1 MALSRS
7 EQISLY
13 STITFSGASAVG
25 KDELSAWVALGLG
38 KFRIVTG
45 DVYRSFGWVG
55 LRQGLFESG
64 QEGQMRLIGRGVKE
78 MLGLFARGITRLGY
92 LPDERRNRL
101 AQFHLDGRNMTAV
114 IRPRRRGFANQMKL
128 EAAAAAV
135 AIVPD
140 IRHEVDSLLR
150 KTAIAFGGPVMV
162 AKNVDDFVPEAHRK
176 YVLVV
181 TDPRVSAGYRMIRR
195 ACATG
200 SYEDELAWLKARDA
214 LHEANGLERL
224 PRGAQVV
231 DMTKLLE
238 RRDGMAIAASV
249 IMHDLSQIR
258 EHRLTPHCGDALL

>member
-7 EQISLY
+7 EQISLA
-13 STITFSGASAVG
+13 STITLSGPSAVG
-25 KDELSAWVALGLG
+25 KDELSAWVAPRLG
-38 KFRIVTG
+38 KARIITG
-45 DVYRSFGWVG
+45 DVYRSLGWVG

-64 QEGQMRLIGRGVKE
+64 QEGQMCLTERGVKE
-78 MLGLFARGITRLGY
+78 ILGLFARGIKRFGY

-101 AQFHLDGRNMTAV
+101 AQFHFDGRNMTAV
-114 IRPRRRGFANQMKL
+114 IRPRRRSFTSQMRL

-176 YVLVV
+176 YMLVV
-181 TDPRVSAGYRMIRR
+181 TDPRVSAGYRMIRGVS
-195 ACATG
+195 ATG
-200 SYEDELAWLKARDA
+200 SYEDELAWLRKRDA
-214 LHEANGLERL
+214 LHEAHGLERL
-224 PRGAQVV
+224 PQGARVV
-231 DMTKLLE
+231 DMTKLLD
-238 RRDGMAIAASV
+238 RRDGMAIATSV

-258 EHRLTPHCGDALL
+258 EHILTPHCGDASL